1 MPNTTVGQPVCVAP
15 AGDRCGE
22 GPVWHPEEQALYWTD
37 INRFLIHRFEA
48 AHGCVK
54 SWFFDEPVTAL
65 ALTNREDTLA
75 VALGSRV
82 LFWKPRLDERRDH
95 GFRLHGWPGVRL
107 NDGRP
112 DPRGSLWVGSMR
124 NNVGADG
131 SPGESGGADGILFRI
146 DPGGAVS
153 EWKRG
158 VGISN
163 TLAWNPGQT
172 KFYFA
177 DTLLNRV
184 CVYDYDRLTGAIG
197 GERSF
202 FEGFPRGFPDGS
214 AMDGEGYLW
223 NCRYGGGCI
232 VRVAPDG
239 EIDRVIEMPTANIT
253 SCTFGGADYRT
264 LYATSASVDAPS
276 GDRLA
281 GGVFAIQTAA
291 AGQAE
296 NRFRVI

>member
-1 MPNTTVGQPVCVAP
+1 
-15 AGDRCGE
+15 
-22 GPVWHPEEQALYWTD
+22 
-37 INRFLIHRFEA
+37 
-48 AHGCVK
+48 
-54 SWFFDEPVTAL
+54 
-65 ALTNREDTLA
+65 
-75 VALGSRV
+75 V
-82 LFWKPRLDERRDH
+82 LLWKPRQDERRDH

-131 SPGESGGADGILFRI
+131 SPGESGGADGILFRV
-146 DPGGAVS
+146 DPDGAVS

-253 SCTFGGADYRT
+253 SCTFGGPDYRT